1 MHQGAGKLSLKPD
14 GIGGRGGRGSGWFQ
28 AVGWL
33 IGGCSAGS
41 NLRSQGDS
49 LSDAFALRARGFIAF
64 ALRARGFIVGLL
76 RSLQIDPAVHRFTL
90 QSSDP

>member
-49 LSDAFALRARGFIAF
+49 LSDAFALRAKGFVV
-64 ALRARGFIVGLL
+64 RLL

>member
-49 LSDAFALRARGFIAF
+49 LSDAFALRARGFI
-64 ALRARGFIVGLL
+64 VGLL